1 MTSENNKR
9 QGLLMR
15 VAYIRVS
22 TVEQNEARQVE
33 IMKDKGI
40 ERFFIDKCSGKS
52 LDRPKLQEMLKFI
65 REGDEVYIHSFSRL
79 GRNVK
84 ELLQLIENFDKSG
97 VKLVSLK
104 ENFDLSTPQG
114 RLMINLI
121 SSINQFEREIIN
133 ERVKEGVEIAKREGK
148 YKGRKPIEV
157 DSELLADIIGKI
169 NTGEINKVS
178 AAKILG
184 VSRPK
189 LYRLLENQQG

>member
-1 MTSENNKR
+1 
-9 QGLLMR
+9 MR

-133 ERVKEGVEIAKREGK
+133 ERVKEGVEIAKKEGK

-189 LYRLLENQQG
+189 LYRLMEGKKH

>member
-1 MTSENNKR
+1 MK
-9 QGLLMR
+9 

-189 LYRLLENQQG
+189 LYRLMEGKNNE

>member
-1 MTSENNKR
+1 
-9 QGLLMR
+9 MR

-79 GRNVK
+79 GRNMK
-84 ELLQLIENFDKSG
+84 ELLQLIENFDKTK

-104 ENFDLSTPQG
+104 ENFDLSSPQG

-157 DSELLADIIGKI
+157 DSELLADVINKI
-169 NTGEINKVS
+169 KTGEITKV
-178 AAKILG
+178 AGAKLLDI
-184 VSRPK
+184 SRPK
-189 LYRLLENQQG
+189 LYRLLEDQQ

>member
-1 MTSENNKR
+1 MK
-9 QGLLMR
+9 

>member
-1 MTSENNKR
+1 
-9 QGLLMR
+9 MR

-169 NTGEINKVS
+169 KTGEISKV
-178 AAKILG
+178 AGAKLLG

>member
-1 MTSENNKR
+1 
-9 QGLLMR
+9 MR

-79 GRNVK
+79 GRNVR

>member
-1 MTSENNKR
+1 
-9 QGLLMR
+9 MR

-104 ENFDLSTPQG
+104 ENENKD
-114 RLMINLI
+114 INIENI
-121 SSINQFEREIIN
+121 SPN
-133 ERVKEGVEIAKREGK
+133 
-148 YKGRKPIEV
+148 
-157 DSELLADIIGKI
+157 KI
-169 NTGEINKVS
+169 SMSV
-178 AAKILG
+178 
-184 VSRPK
+184 
-189 LYRLLENQQG
+189 

>member
-1 MTSENNKR
+1 
-9 QGLLMR
+9 MR

-189 LYRLLENQQG
+189 LYRLMEENNNE

>member
-1 MTSENNKR
+1 
-9 QGLLMR
+9 MR

>member
-1 MTSENNKR
+1 
-9 QGLLMR
+9 MR

-169 NTGEINKVS
+169 KTGEINKVS

>member
-1 MTSENNKR
+1 
-9 QGLLMR
+9 MR

-79 GRNVK
+79 GRNMK
-84 ELLQLIENFDKSG
+84 ELLQLIENFDKAK
-97 VKLVSLK
+97 VKLISLK
-104 ENFDLSTPQG
+104 ENFDLSSPQG

-157 DSELLADIIGKI
+157 NAELLADVINKI
-169 NTGEINKVS
+169 KTGEITKV
-178 AAKILG
+178 AGAKLLG
-184 VSRPK
+184 ISRPK
-189 LYRLLENQQG
+189 LYRLLEDQQ